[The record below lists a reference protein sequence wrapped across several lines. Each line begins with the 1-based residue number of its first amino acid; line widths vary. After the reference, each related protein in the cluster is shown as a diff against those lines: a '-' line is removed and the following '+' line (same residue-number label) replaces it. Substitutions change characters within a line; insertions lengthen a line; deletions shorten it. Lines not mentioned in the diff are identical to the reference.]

1 MSYFRRISPLLLIAT
16 AYGQNFVASP
26 EITIQGPKPIRFIQP
41 LINPFNAQKRYVGP
55 AKLTDSPRLEQ
66 LVRAGNLYLSV
77 DDVIALVLENNLDIA
92 IQRYGSF
99 LSHEVLM
106 RTKSGQAPRDIAV
119 PIANAPSSISTAGVT
134 VGAVN
139 IAGGGSGVSSG
150 GGLIPTI
157 GATPVLLDPSV
168 SAQLSFGHS
177 TIPETLTTVSST
189 ASLVTDYQ
197 NYYFA
202 YQQSWTPGTT
212 IVLDYSGSHYH
223 VNSPANAL
231 NPYATGTLDFQVTQ
245 NLLQGFGHAVND
257 RYIRIAKNNQKVND
271 LNFRTQVITTV
282 AGVLNLYWDLVSFN
296 DDLRIKQKALETAQ
310 QLLEDQKHEVE
321 LGEQPA
327 IVVTQAAAQV
337 AQSKEDL
344 LISQTNVAQQEIILK
359 NTLSRNGSVNSWLD
373 DVHIIPL
380 NPIVIPKQ
388 EDLKPTGELIDDAI
402 ANRPEIQLSKINLA
416 SQQMSTDGTKSAL
429 LPTLTAF
436 ADVNNA
442 ALAGSPNAL
451 CPGQSYCTPL
461 PLFVG
466 GGGTIAAQLFER
478 HYPNYSAGFS
488 FNVPFRNRA
497 AQGDYV
503 DDMLTLR
510 QRELQYQKAV
520 NDVRV
525 QVKNAVISLQQARVR
540 YENAVATRVL
550 AEQTLEAEQ
559 MRFKFGQST
568 IPTVVQAER
577 DLANDQ
583 TLEIESMANYTHARV
598 AFDQTLGQTLDV
610 NKVSI
615 DEATSG
621 HVSRQSAI
629 PDNLPQPTV
638 KPGGG
643 R

>member
-1 MSYFRRISPLLLIAT
+1 M
-16 AYGQNFVASP
+16 
-26 EITIQGPKPIRFIQP
+26 
-41 LINPFNAQKRYVGP
+41 
-55 AKLTDSPRLEQ
+55 
-66 LVRAGNLYLSV
+66 
-77 DDVIALVLENNLDIA
+77 
-92 IQRYGSF
+92 
-99 LSHEVLM
+99 
-106 RTKSGQAPRDIAV
+106 
-119 PIANAPSSISTAGVT
+119 
-134 VGAVN
+134 GAVN
-139 IAGGGSGVSSG
+139 IAGGGAGVSSG

-157 GATPVLLDPSV
+157 GATPVLLDPTIV
-168 SAQLSFGHS
+168 GQLAFGHS
-177 TIPETLTTVSST
+177 TIPETLTTVSATS
-189 ASLVTDYQ
+189 SLVTDYQ
-197 NYYFA
+197 SYYFA

-212 IVLDYSGSHYH
+212 VVFDYSGNHYR

-231 NPYATGTLDFQVTQ
+231 NPYATGTLDFQVNQ
-245 NLLQGFGHAVND
+245 PLLQGFGRSVNN

-271 LNFRTQVITTV
+271 LNFKSQVITTV

-296 DDLRIKQKALETAQ
+296 DDLRIKQTALETAD

-337 AQSKEDL
+337 AQAKEDL
-344 LISQTNVAQQEIILK
+344 LISQTNVAQQEVILK
-359 NTLSRNGSVNSWLD
+359 NTLSRNGSVNAWLD

-380 NPIVIPKQ
+380 NPIVIPQK
-388 EDLKPTGELIDDAI
+388 EDLKPTAELIDDAV

-416 SQQMSTDGTKSAL
+416 SQQISTEGTRSAL

-442 ALAGSPNAL
+442 ALAGSPNTL
-451 CPGQSYCTPL
+451 CPGLAYCTPL
-461 PLFVG
+461 PLYVG
-466 GGGTIAAQLFER
+466 GAGTIAAQIFER
-478 HYPNYSAGFS
+478 HYPNYQAGIS
-488 FNVPFRNRA
+488 FNIPLRNRA

-540 YENAVATRVL
+540 YENAVAARTL
-550 AEQTLEAEQ
+550 GQQTLEAEQ

-568 IPTVVQAER
+568 IPTVVQAQR
-577 DLANDQ
+577 DLATDQ

-610 NKVSI
+610 NHVSI

-629 PDNLPQPTV
+629 PDNLPQPPA
-638 KPGGG
+638 KPLGKVGEG
-643 R
+643 VQR